1 MRKHDNRW
9 AAAFLTPYLIFF
21 VVFVLVPVLYG
32 FWISLHNWHILSKD
46 VPFVGTAN
54 YSTALADDLFRHSLA
69 RTAFF
74 TIMIVPFGNAVSLG
88 LAMMLNGITRGGTLF
103 KVAYY
108 VPVVTSI
115 TATAIVW
122 RWLYQGEFG
131 LLNHYLRDIF
141 GLPEVPWL
149 SSPDWALP
157 SIVLMSVWWGAG
169 GNMLVYLAALK
180 AVPKE
185 QLEAASL
192 DGAAAFGRF
201 RHITVPNLRG
211 VIMFCLVM
219 SVIGA
224 SQVFAQT
231 FILTNGGPADS
242 TLTVMLYMYRQG
254 FGMYQLG
261 YASAIAYI
269 LFSGVFLLGLT
280 QIKRM
285 SAAMQS
291 D

>member
-1 MRKHDNRW
+1 M
-9 AAAFLTPYLIFF
+9 
-21 VVFVLVPVLYG
+21 
-32 FWISLHNWHILSKD
+32 
-46 VPFVGTAN
+46 
-54 YSTALADDLFRHSLA
+54 
-69 RTAFF
+69 
-74 TIMIVPFGNAVSLG
+74 
-88 LAMMLNGITRGGTLF
+88 
-103 KVAYY
+103 AYY

-115 TATAIVW
+115 TATAIIW
-122 RWLYQGEFG
+122 NWLFQRDTG
-131 LLNHYLRDIF
+131 LLNHVLHAD
-141 GLPEVPWL
+141 VPWL
-149 SSPDWALP
+149 ASPAWALP

-192 DGAAAFGRF
+192 DGAATVQRF
-201 RHITVPNLRG
+201 RLVTIPNIRG
-211 VIMFCLVM
+211 VIAFCLVM

-231 FILTNGGPADS
+231 FILTSGGPADS

-254 FGMYQLG
+254 FGQYQLG

-269 LFSGVFLLGLT
+269 LFAGVFVVGLT
-280 QIKRM
+280 QIRRM

>member
-1 MRKHDNRW
+1 MRKRDGAW
-9 AAAFLTPYLIFF
+9 AGLFLTPYLLFF

-46 VPFVGTAN
+46 VPFAGISN
-54 YSTALADDLFRHSLA
+54 YRTALEDDLFRHSLA
-69 RTAFF
+69 RTALF
-74 TIMIVPFGNAVSLG
+74 TAMIVPFGNAVSLG
-88 LAMMLNGITRGGTLF
+88 LAMMLNGVTKGGTIY

-115 TATAIVW
+115 TATAIIW
-122 RWLYQGEFG
+122 RWLYSGEFG
-131 LLNHYLRDIF
+131 LLNHYLGQNI
-141 GLPEVPWL
+141 PWL

-185 QLEAASL
+185 QIEAASL
-192 DGAAAFGRF
+192 DGAAAMGRF
-201 RHITVPNLRG
+201 RHITIPNIRG

-261 YASAIAYI
+261 YASAIGYL

>member
-1 MRKHDNRW
+1 MRKRDGLW
-9 AAAFLTPYLIFF
+9 AGLFLSPYLLFF
-21 VVFVLVPVLYG
+21 VVFVLSPVLYG
-32 FWISLHNWHILSKD
+32 FWISLHNWHILSRD

-54 YSTALADDLFRHSLA
+54 YRTALADDLFRLSLA
-69 RTAFF
+69 RTALF
-74 TIMIVPFGNAVSLG
+74 TAMIVPLGNAVSLG
-88 LAMMLNGITRGGTLF
+88 LAMMLNGATRGGTF
-103 KVAYY
+103 YKVAYY

-115 TATAIVW
+115 SATAVIW
-122 RWLYQGEFG
+122 RWLFSRDYG
-131 LLNHYLRDIF
+131 LLNHVLQNDF
-141 GLPEVPWL
+141 PWL

-192 DGAAAFGRF
+192 DGAASAQRF
-201 RHITVPNLRG
+201 RHVTMPNLRG
-211 VIMFCLVM
+211 VIAFCLVM

-261 YASAIAYI
+261 YASAIGYV
-269 LFSGVFLLGLT
+269 LFSAVFLLGLT

-285 SAAMQS
+285 SASMQS

>member
-1 MRKHDNRW
+1 MW
-9 AAAFLTPYLIFF
+9 AGLFLAPYLVFF
-21 VVFVLVPVLYG
+21 LVFTLGPVGYG
-32 FWISLHNWHILSKD
+32 FWISLHDWHVLSRD
-46 VPFVGTAN
+46 VPFVGFTN
-54 YSTALADDLFRHSLA
+54 YRTALGDDLFRIAAA
-69 RTAFF
+69 RTLFF
-74 TIMIVPFGNAVSLG
+74 AAMIVPVGNAVSLG
-88 LAMMLNGITRGGTLF
+88 LAAMLNGITRGGTIF

-115 TATAIVW
+115 TATAIIW
-122 RWLYQGEFG
+122 RWLYSRDTG
-131 LLNHYLRDIF
+131 LLNHLLGNDY
-141 GLPEVPWL
+141 PWL
-149 SSPDWALP
+149 ASPDWALP

-192 DGAAAFGRF
+192 DGAAAVQRF
-201 RHITVPNLRG
+201 RLVTIPNIRG
-211 VIMFCLVM
+211 VIAFCLVM

-231 FILTNGGPADS
+231 FILTGGGPADS

-254 FGMYQLG
+254 IGMYQLG
-261 YASAIAYI
+261 YGSAIAYI
-269 LFSGVFLLGLT
+269 LFAAVFTLGLT
-280 QIKRM
+280 QIRSM
-285 SAAMQS
+285 SRAMQS